1 MQVGHDPM
9 VGRGVGQA
17 QGAEHGQGLAAAM
30 ADYADPINA
39 KQQGAAVDH
48 GLHLELDEVFKLM
61 DYLEKEGL
69 QVLSSDIESK
79 AIAKLKE
86 KDDKPVAKVDS
97 EAGVLSR
104 VRSNDALLCPPKL
117 DLSKSR

>member
-1 MQVGHDPM
+1 MASRMAKVTS
-9 VGRGVGQA
+9 VS
-17 QGAEHGQGLAAAM
+17 GAS
-30 ADYADPINA
+30 ADEAPSESESRSSTPS